1 MCTVSITIFI
11 SIADHDIRALVRCF
25 RTNIGPNVDIDKA
38 IKEEK
43 QYLNNYNNPKS
54 CKWSPWIKAL
64 LSFFIPF
71 AIYSADLGTDSLS
84 MIGYHN
90 DWKNGITYTNHTHKY
105 SDSDCTIN
113 SNFLKTMAEVPQ
125 SLSTEYV

>member
-25 RTNIGPNVDIDKA
+25 RTNIGPNVVIDKA

-43 QYLNNYNNPKS
+43 QYLNHYNNPKS
-54 CKWSPWIKAL
+54 CKWSPWLRAL

-71 AIYSADLGTDSLS
+71 AIYSVDLGTDSLS
-84 MIGYHN
+84 MKGYHN
-90 DWKNGITYTNHTHKY
+90 KWMNDTTNTIHTHDY
-105 SDSDCTIN
+105 SDSDCRIN
-113 SNFLKTMAEVPQ
+113 SNFLKTMAKVPQ
-125 SLSTEYV
+125 SLSTENV